1 MKKFCIIFILLFII
15 ILTAAGFVRRGGEES
30 ETLNTGEYFRI
41 HIRADS
47 NDEEDQAV
55 KYLVRDR
62 VVEYLAPLIS
72 SCPDKAS
79 AMLAVKKNLGGVVKE
94 ADAVLKA
101 NGFSYTSSAK
111 VVREEFPLRVYEEV
125 TLEAGEY
132 DSLIVELG
140 SGEGD
145 NWWCVI
151 YPPLC
156 FTSTTNVVYRSK
168 IAEMIREFFGE

>member
-15 ILTAAGFVRRGGEES
+15 ILTAAGFVRRGGEG
-30 ETLNTGEYFRI
+30 ETLEKGDYFRI

-72 SCPDKAS
+72 SCSDKTS
-79 AMLAVKKNLGGVVKE
+79 AMLAVKEHLDGVVKE

-145 NWWCVI
+145 NWWCVV

-156 FTSTTNVVYRSK
+156 FTSTANVVYRSK
-168 IAEMIREFFGE
+168 IVEMIREFFGE